1 MAEPIKKQPVLISA
15 DENKDHE
22 FTLSKNIAILV
33 RLKNENITRNTQE
46 VTDIT
51 SALIDLKWMNRREIF
66 PWRAKEE
73 VYGAVLEEI
82 LSHHPKLKEQIIK
95 RLEGHYQRLKE
106 QEAQTLSMT
115 RGLAEK
121 TWKSS
126 TL

>member
-1 MAEPIKKQPVLISA
+1 MAQPDKNQPVLINA
-15 DENKDHE
+15 DENKDHQ
-22 FTLSKNIAILV
+22 FTLSKNMAILV
-33 RLKNENITRNTQE
+33 RLKNENITRNTQK

-51 SALIDLKWMNRREIF
+51 SALVDLKWMNRREIY
-66 PWRAKEE
+66 PWRVKEE

-82 LSHHPKLKEQIIK
+82 LSGQPRLKEQILK

-106 QEAQTLSMT
+106 QETETLSIT

>member
-1 MAEPIKKQPVLISA
+1 MAQPDKKPPVLINA
-15 DENKDHE
+15 DDNKDHE
-22 FTLSKNIAILV
+22 FTLSKNMAVLV
-33 RLKNENITRNTQE
+33 RLKNENITRNTQR

-51 SALIDLKWMNRREIF
+51 SALVDLKWMNRREIY
-66 PWRAKEE
+66 PWRVKEE

-82 LSHHPKLKEQIIK
+82 LSGQPKLKEQILK

-106 QEAQTLSMT
+106 HETETLSIT

>member
-1 MAEPIKKQPVLISA
+1 MAQPDKNPPVLINA

-22 FTLSKNIAILV
+22 FTLSKNMAILV
-33 RLKNENITRNTQE
+33 RLKNENITRNTQK

-51 SALIDLKWMNRREIF
+51 SALVDLKWMNRREIY
-66 PWRAKEE
+66 PWRVKEE

-82 LSHHPKLKEQIIK
+82 LSGQPKLKAQILK

-106 QEAQTLSMT
+106 QETETLSIT

>member
-1 MAEPIKKQPVLISA
+1 MAEPIKKQPELIST

-22 FTLSKNIAILV
+22 FTLSKNMAILV
-33 RLKNENITRNTQE
+33 RLKNENITRNTQK

-51 SALIDLKWMNRREIF
+51 SALIDLKWMHRHEIY

-82 LSHHPKLKEQIIK
+82 LNSHPKLKEQILR
-95 RLEGHYQRLKE
+95 RLESHYQRLKE

>member
-1 MAEPIKKQPVLISA
+1 MTESVINQPASLSGN
-15 DENKDHE
+15 ENKDHE

-51 SALIDLKWMNRREIF
+51 SALIDLKWMHRREIY
-66 PWRAKEE
+66 PWRTKEE

-82 LSHHPKLKEQIIK
+82 LNTHPKLKEQILR

-106 QEAQTLSMT
+106 HETETLSIT